1 MILSTNENGGHVDTS
16 GQGAGRRRRRNHSEQ
31 FKAEAVAACLVP
43 GVSIA
48 AVAMARSINANLLRR
63 WVVEAERSQGVPLK
77 PAAPAEIPQT
87 EKFIA
92 LPFPAKPA
100 DDSPIRIEV
109 RRGAL
114 TVSVQWP
121 RAALHESAVWL
132 RDVLK

>member
-1 MILSTNENGGHVDTS
+1 MNTT
-16 GQGAGRRRRRNHSEQ
+16 GQGTGRRRRRNHSEQ

-63 WVVEAERSQGVPLK
+63 WVVEAERVQGAPLK
-77 PAAPAEIPQT
+77 PAAPIGTPQT
-87 EKFIA
+87 DKFIA
-92 LPFPAKPA
+92 VPLPPTPA
-100 DDSPIRIEV
+100 DDTPIRIEV

-121 RAALHESAVWL
+121 RSSLHECAIWL

>member
-1 MILSTNENGGHVDTS
+1 MILSLTKNGGHVDTS

-87 EKFIA
+87 EKVQSPC
-92 LPFPAKPA
+92 PFPRQNPRT
-100 DDSPIRIEV
+100 IR
-109 RRGAL
+109 R
-114 TVSVQWP
+114 
-121 RAALHESAVWL
+121 SASKCAGVH
-132 RDVLK
+132 